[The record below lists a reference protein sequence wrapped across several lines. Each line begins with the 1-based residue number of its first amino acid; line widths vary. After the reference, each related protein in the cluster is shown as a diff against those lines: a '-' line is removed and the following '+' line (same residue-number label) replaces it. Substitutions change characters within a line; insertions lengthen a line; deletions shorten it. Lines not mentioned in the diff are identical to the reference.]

1 MIAENISG
9 LKQELGRNAELVVVS
24 KYRQTEEILEAY
36 RSGQRL
42 FAENRVQALLERAEV
57 LPKDIVWH
65 LIGHLQ
71 TNKVKYIAPFIACI
85 QSVDSLKLLQTIHEQ
100 ALKNGRVIDC
110 LLQVHIA
117 VEETKFGLNERECE
131 AILQHQMLQPFAGVR
146 IRGLMGMA
154 SNTADEAQVKREF
167 SGLKSFYDSMKTK
180 FTLDTLSMGMSSD
193 YRIAVACG
201 SNMVRVGSKVFG
213 N

>member
-24 KYRQTEEILEAY
+24 KYRKTEEILEAY

-85 QSVDSLKLLQTIHEQ
+85 QSVDSLKLLQTINEH
-100 ALKNGRVIDC
+100 ALKHGRVIDC
-110 LLQVHIA
+110 LLQIHIA
-117 VEETKFGLNERECE
+117 LEETKFGLSEAECE
-131 AILQHQMLQPFAGVR
+131 QILQHQEQQPCAGVR

-154 SNTADEAQVKREF
+154 SNTDDAEQIRREF
-167 SGLKSFYDSMKTK
+167 SGLKAFYEQMKAK
-180 FTLDTLSMGMSSD
+180 YALDTLSMGMSSD

-213 N
+213 G